1 MWYNHLSE
9 YLLKEEFKNNQICP
23 CIFIKR
29 LESGFAIVAVYV
41 DNLNLVDTLEELT
54 KPSII

>member
-41 DNLNLVDTLEELT
+41 DNLNLMDTPEELT

>member
-41 DNLNLVDTLEELT
+41 DNLNLVDTPEELT

>member
-1 MWYNHLSE
+1 MWYNRLSK

-23 CIFIKR
+23 CVFIKI

-41 DNLNLVDTLEELT
+41 DNLNLVGTPEVLT
-54 KPSII
+54 KPPII